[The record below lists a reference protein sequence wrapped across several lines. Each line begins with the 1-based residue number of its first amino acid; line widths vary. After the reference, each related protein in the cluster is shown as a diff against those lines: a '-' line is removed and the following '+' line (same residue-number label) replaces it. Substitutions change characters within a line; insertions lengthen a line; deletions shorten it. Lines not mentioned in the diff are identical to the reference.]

1 MPDMPASAGATMI
14 DVLSAFARSLVM
26 DEPDQLARFGFPIG
40 FLSETTFD

>member
-1 MPDMPASAGATMI
+1 MPDMPPAARVTMI
-14 DVLSAFARSLVM
+14 DVLSAVARSLVM